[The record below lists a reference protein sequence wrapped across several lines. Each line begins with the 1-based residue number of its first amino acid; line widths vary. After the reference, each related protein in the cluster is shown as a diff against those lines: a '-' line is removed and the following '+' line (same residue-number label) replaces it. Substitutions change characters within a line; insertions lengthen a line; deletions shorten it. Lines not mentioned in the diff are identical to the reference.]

1 METLIFFSIVVIL
14 YFMNKAALRTAK
26 NSHNEEIAREV
37 NRKILQNAKLDK
49 LYGRES
55 GNPAEQISR
64 AMRDVAKDKRKS
76 NSAID

>member
-1 METLIFFSIVVIL
+1 
-14 YFMNKAALRTAK
+14 MNKAALRTAK

>member
-55 GNPAEQISR
+55 GNPAEQINR

-76 NSAID
+76 NSVID